1 MPSSARRIE
10 PRSPDEE
17 QHTTPAVCGVTGPPS
32 PGQDKASDAFDT
44 WFPVAWWAFKLLAW
58 SSMFVVLAPMTLEYV
73 GGHDLA
79 RWLVQHA
86 WVRILC
92 VPALLPFWLFSAF
105 ELRSPGRKSA
115 ARSKLADAVGG
126 TVVGTPK
133 LDPGLG
139 LPEGPA
145 LRVPL
150 GEWSMH
156 ISAWVRGS
164 KRRTVAR
171 ATVEARSS
179 FSFSA
184 GDAGNEP
191 ALLRG
196 LQQGAMSLAM
206 SQLAEKEADPAR
218 SASLA
223 TLSYLSEAP
232 IATGHAT
239 LDRTVVLRANQP
251 DTARSLL
258 TSAAV
263 QAALAAFD
271 EPARR
276 WSWTLFPE
284 SQPGFAEM
292 RFECSGGSLD
302 EARVSQIRA
311 LLAPALEHLAAAGVI
326 SRGSGR

>member
-10 PRSPDEE
+10 PRSPDDE
-17 QHTTPAVCGVTGPPS
+17 QTNAPAVDGVTGPS
-32 PGQDKASDAFDT
+32 RARDEASDTFST

-58 SSMFVVLAPMTLEYV
+58 SSMFAVLAPRTLEYV
-73 GGHDLA
+73 GGHDFA
-79 RWLVQHA
+79 RWLVRHT
-86 WVRILC
+86 WVRIVC
-92 VPALLPFWLFSAF
+92 VPVLLPFWLFSAF
-105 ELRSPGRKSA
+105 ELRSPGRERA

-126 TVVGTPK
+126 TVAGTPK

-150 GEWSMH
+150 GVWSMH
-156 ISAWVRGS
+156 IATWVRGS

-171 ATVEARSS
+171 ATVEARTS
-179 FSFSA
+179 FSFAA

-196 LQQGAMSLAM
+196 LQQGATAFAM
-206 SQLAEKEADPAR
+206 SQLAEKEADSAR

-232 IATGHAT
+232 ITTGQAT

-251 DTARSLL
+251 DTARGLL
-258 TSAAV
+258 TSAPV

-271 EPARR
+271 EPGRR
-276 WSWTLFPE
+276 WNWTLYPV
-284 SQPGFAEM
+284 SQAGFAEM
-292 RFECSGGSLD
+292 RFECSGGPLD

-311 LLAPALEHLAAAGVI
+311 LLAPALEHLATAGVI
-326 SRGSGR
+326 SRESSR